1 MKLLHDIYKWPSSTF
16 YEVWFLSELLY
27 IVQSIASVTAVVPC
41 TKYGSYHSCCTLY
54 KVWFLSQLLH
64 IILSSSFLSSS
75 LFPGSFSLSL
85 YLSHVQAEMFMH
97 SITYADAH
105 CICPL
110 RHTHTILH
118 CQVG

>member
-16 YEVWFLSELLY
+16 YEVWFLSQLLY
-27 IVQSIASVTAVVPC
+27 LVQSIASITAVVPC

-64 IILSSSFLSSS
+64 IILSPSFLSSS
-75 LFPGSFSLSL
+75 LFPGSFSFSFCHMCKQRCSCTVLHMQMHTAYALSG
-85 YLSHVQAEMFMH
+85 
-97 SITYADAH
+97 
-105 CICPL
+105 
-110 RHTHTILH
+110 THTILH